1 MKTYKIPAGIFF
13 ANKQIFD
20 QTVFWRPV
28 DRDIIEVRPCFKY
41 IRLMI
46 EEFLNKIKEK

>member
-1 MKTYKIPAGIFF
+1 MKTYKIPAGVFF
-13 ANKQIFD
+13 ANKSLFD

-28 DRDIIEVRPCFKY
+28 DKDTIEVRPVVKY

-46 EEFLNKIKEK
+46 EEFLNKMKNE